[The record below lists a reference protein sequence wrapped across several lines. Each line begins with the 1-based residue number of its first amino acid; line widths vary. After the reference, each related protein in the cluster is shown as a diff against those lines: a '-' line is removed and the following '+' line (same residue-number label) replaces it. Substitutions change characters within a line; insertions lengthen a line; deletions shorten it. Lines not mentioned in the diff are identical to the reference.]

1 MRQLLSDA
9 SLLRAAKTSVAV
21 KNVGLRL
28 KEILFHFMKWSLYFF
43 ASKKG
48 ETDDIGERSKVS
60 SLVLV

>member
-28 KEILFHFMKWSLYFF
+28 KEIVFHFMKWSLYFF
-43 ASKKG
+43 ASKKEKLMILEKG
-48 ETDDIGERSKVS
+48 AKC
-60 SLVLV
+60 LL